1 MAVREPRGLSWW
13 PSLEGL
19 RGESQAPVAVT
30 VAAGRGHPPGPVA
43 QSAEFMT
50 LVLHFVLSQEPR
62 RDDDAHVSCPCDT
75 GRQRQPRETLR
86 PLPGRPHAAG
96 APPRRA
102 AFHLPRPLPGPASTP
117 ARVCSPG
124 SGDCRDLVA
133 GLLAPIR
140 CPPMHFRSV
149 HSNLFK
155 TKTLTETRS

>member
-75 GRQRQPRETLR
+75 GRQRQPWETLG

-96 APPRRA
+96 APPRRD
-102 AFHLPRPLPGPASTP
+102 AFHLPRPLLGPTSAP
-117 ARVCSPG
+117 ARAAVPALGTAGTSSPAFWLRFVVLPCT
-124 SGDCRDLVA
+124 SA
-133 GLLAPIR
+133 
-140 CPPMHFRSV
+140 
-149 HSNLFK
+149 LFTVIYSK
-155 TKTLTETRS
+155 RKH

>member
-62 RDDDAHVSCPCDT
+62 RDGDAHVSCPCDT

-96 APPRRA
+96 APPRRDA
-102 AFHLPRPLPGPASTP
+102 LHLPRPLPGPASAP

-124 SGDCRDLVA
+124 PALGTA
-133 GLLAPIR
+133 GTSSPAFWLRFVVLPCTSA
-140 CPPMHFRSV
+140 
-149 HSNLFK
+149 LFTVIYSK
-155 TKTLTETRS
+155 RKH